1 MIRSLQNGT
10 FTGSRYEAVISI
22 LTTNF
27 IYLIHFMVK
36 TRAGDDC
43 ADMTCYNPGSPKL
56 PVIHR
61 YDCAGTKL
69 NPLTGRVIRKVP
81 VPLCK

>member
-1 MIRSLQNGT
+1 VDDRQSDLMCDVFCESNVQN
-10 FTGSRYEAVISI
+10 I
-22 LTTNF
+22 
-27 IYLIHFMVK
+27 
-36 TRAGDDC
+36 RAGDDC

-61 YDCAGTKL
+61 YDCAGTKF

-81 VPLCK
+81 VPVCK